1 MTKDFITEQEL
12 LHILNNQDNFKE
24 PFQTSLAMYKLKILA
39 TNIHVK
45 QLEDILVKL
54 MDEFPDISTGEI
66 IKNIVESKGLKPKQ
80 IIAKS
85 GISKDYYSK
94 IISGKR
100 KPSRNKSLQLCFG
113 LGLTPDEA
121 NEFLKKMGH
130 NELYLRNEYDFILY
144 AALFRKLTYSEVEDL
159 LHSLGYDTL
168 VNEK

>member
-1 MTKDFITEQEL
+1 M
-12 LHILNNQDNFKE
+12 
-24 PFQTSLAMYKLKILA
+24 
-39 TNIHVK
+39 
-45 QLEDILVKL
+45 
-54 MDEFPDISTGEI
+54 
-66 IKNIVESKGLKPKQ
+66 
-80 IIAKS
+80 
-85 GISKDYYSK
+85 
-94 IISGKR
+94 ISGKR

-144 AALFRKLTYSEVEDL
+144 AALFRKLTYSEVENL